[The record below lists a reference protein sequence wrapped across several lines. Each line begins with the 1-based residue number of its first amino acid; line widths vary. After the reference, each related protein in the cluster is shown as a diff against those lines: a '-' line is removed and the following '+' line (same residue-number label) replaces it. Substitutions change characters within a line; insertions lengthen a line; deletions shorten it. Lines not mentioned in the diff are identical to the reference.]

1 MMTIMSK
8 LLMLMMTLI
17 IMSKM
22 LMMIMR
28 GIEAGVCTQLS
39 IPGVI
44 FPSLSITWQNNHCRH
59 HSQHNTLY
67 KCIKSSLSYLLEENN
82 RGY

>member
-1 MMTIMSK
+1 MMTLMSK
-8 LLMLMMTLI
+8 SLMLMLMLI

-28 GIEAGVCTQLS
+28 GSEAGVCTQLS

-44 FPSLSITWQNNHCRH
+44 FPSLSITWQNNHYRH
-59 HSQHNTLY
+59 HGQHITLY
-67 KCIKSSLSYLLEENN
+67 KCIKSSLS
-82 RGY
+82 